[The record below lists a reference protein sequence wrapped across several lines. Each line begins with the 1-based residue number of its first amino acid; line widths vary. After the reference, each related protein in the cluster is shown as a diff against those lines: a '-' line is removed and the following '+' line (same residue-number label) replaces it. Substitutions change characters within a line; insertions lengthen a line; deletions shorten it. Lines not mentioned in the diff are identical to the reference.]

1 MLSVLLLLQCQQQA
15 PEHPRVCSLLLD
27 CCAELQVRQEQEEA
41 ERVAAVVG
49 AEEAEVAAK
58 AAECQALKDDAA
70 AELVRTH
77 TAIHT
82 FLLL

>member
-1 MLSVLLLLQCQQQA
+1 VL
-15 PEHPRVCSLLLD
+15 HINRI
-27 CCAELQVRQEQEEA
+27 CCVFSWFDFQVRHEQEEA

-70 AELVRTH
+70 AELVRM
-77 TAIHT
+77 
-82 FLLL
+82 LLQPTLADVDDSTQCGCI

>member
-1 MLSVLLLLQCQQQA
+1 
-15 PEHPRVCSLLLD
+15 
-27 CCAELQVRQEQEEA
+27 VRHEQEEA

-70 AELVRTH
+70 AELVRG
-77 TAIHT
+77 
-82 FLLL
+82 

>member
-1 MLSVLLLLQCQQQA
+1 LYLSACLAGCL
-15 PEHPRVCSLLLD
+15 
-27 CCAELQVRQEQEEA
+27 LQVRSEQEEA

-70 AELVRTH
+70 AELVRVADS
-77 TAIHT
+77 AIHCSCIL
-82 FLLL
+82 FCMHLLLKLDIMQCMD